1 MEESKVFSIKQ
12 QNAIEYH
19 KNGYNCAQA
28 VVCSFCEDF
37 GIDEEML
44 FRLSEGFGFG
54 MGMREVCGAL
64 SGMFMVIGLEN
75 SVGNPQK
82 GEITKADTYKK
93 VREYAQKFQEKN
105 GSMYC
110 RELKAKIDGKQAVS
124 CEQCIADAVALT
136 EEYLLTKKV
145 TKILKEIL

>member
-1 MEESKVFSIKQ
+1 MEENKNLSKRQ
-12 QNAIEYH
+12 QKAAEYH

-28 VVCSFCEDF
+28 VACSFCEDF
-37 GIDEEML
+37 GVDEEMM
-44 FRLSEGFGFG
+44 FRLAEGFGFG

-64 SGMFMVIGLEN
+64 SGMFMIIGLEN
-75 SVGNPQK
+75 SIGNPQK
-82 GEITKADTYKK
+82 GAITKADTYKSVK
-93 VREYAQKFQEKN
+93 EYAKKFQEKN

-110 RELKAKIDGKQAVS
+110 RDLKAKTDGKQAVS
-124 CEQCIADAVALT
+124 CEQCIVDAVALT